1 VPERSFAFLTL
12 KAIRIRVIGVALQ
25 KLNLRHILVRTF
37 THRNVVEPTDAFLVC
52 YPKSGSTWLTFL
64 LYEILTGQPTGFDT
78 TRRAM
83 PYIARGH
90 NAARLLPN
98 NGRMF
103 KSHEPYHVTYHNLY
117 RKVIYL
123 VRDVRDVVI
132 SEHKHWQGDGMYS
145 GDLDHYLV
153 DFVTGRVHG
162 LGTWVDHVHSW
173 LNSDLAKH
181 GDLLLVRYEDLRR
194 DTEGTL
200 QDILCFLD
208 VQVEPETIRTAI
220 ENNTVAK
227 MREKENEV
235 IESGTFRAVKPDFR
249 RVNRGVAGGWKDT
262 LSHDQVALIERY
274 AGKTLAMLGYEVA
287 EP

>member
-1 VPERSFAFLTL
+1 VPERSLAFLIL
-12 KAIRIRVIGVALQ
+12 KAISIRVIDVALQ
-25 KLNLRHILVRTF
+25 KLNLRHILVRMF
-37 THRNVVEPTDAFLVC
+37 THRNVVEPTDVFLVC
-52 YPKSGSTWLTFL
+52 YPKSGSTWLFFL
-64 LYEILTGQPTGFDT
+64 LYEILTGQPSGFDT
-78 TRRAM
+78 TLRAM
-83 PYIARGH
+83 PYARGH
-90 NAARLLPN
+90 DAARLLPN

-103 KSHEPYHVTYHNLY
+103 KSHVPYHVTYYHNLF
-117 RKVIYL
+117 RRVIYL

-132 SEHKHWQGDGMYS
+132 SEHKHWQGEGMYS

-173 LNSDLAKH
+173 LNSDLAER
-181 GDLLLVRYEDLRR
+181 GDLLVIKYEELRR

-200 QDILCFLD
+200 RKTLQFLD
-208 VQVEPETIRTAI
+208 VHAGPETIRAAI

-227 MREKENEV
+227 MREKENEAV
-235 IESGTFRAVKPDFR
+235 ETGAFRAAKPDFR
-249 RVNRGVAGGWKDT
+249 RVNRGVAGGWRDT
-262 LSHDQVALIERY
+262 LSHEQVALIEHY